1 MTNKYYSVMTN
12 SGINYINTQIL
23 SGEEKLITNDWYIA
37 LGTGELEPTN
47 ETTSLKNKIFDKNS
61 EFYGGISFGYDET
74 GGHYAEMLLP
84 ESLKGKIITEAGL
97 YNSQNTLI
105 AVAKTHIDLTEASN
119 GLELAVRQ
127 RIYISAVPASVQI
140 IYTPHADLIS
150 KDDLDL
156 ALEFKQDNLTAG
168 DNVVINNNIISAN
181 LNAKYCVNSGN
192 TNSTGEADLI
202 DAVATTVIT
211 DSTETTQTVTK
222 TVNPQYTTPGTYTFN
237 APVDGYYLVDVVGGG
252 GNGIQ
257 HVNQY
262 FVYAHGGGGSGAGF
276 RGELYLSAGNHTIT
290 VGGACGGSS
299 IDNLI
304 IAGGGGS
311 ASMNNTV
318 NATAGSGG
326 VLTVTGQTQNVQVQ
340 ANGNAGAI
348 ATASVAAG
356 GASVYCGWGAGGA
369 SNGSPATGVVTLYR
383 QWQETITTGGTTE
396 TVIAGSSEVNYKIGG
411 NYRSITATDLKGHQF
426 AVTGLNTDYVNT
438 LADGTYHKF
447 VGADGSSELIK
458 NKIYRQALSPAANLG
473 DVWINTS
480 LEPVVALKNNGS
492 SWESY
497 DKIPLGEIIVSNG
510 VVSSFKTFPY
520 NQNGYNANMR
530 SPLGK
535 PSGKITDLPTT
546 ASGGA
551 VTAPYNGYV
560 QLAALACNSIQI
572 YNNSRT
578 GFWNAVAN
586 QAGNAAS
593 VCVPCQ
599 KGDVIQIYYDI
610 STPRWFRCYADEGAI

>member
-1 MTNKYYSVMTN
+1 MTN

-23 SGEEKLITNDWYIA
+23 SGKEKLITNDWYIA
-37 LGTGELEPTN
+37 LGTGELEPTA

-74 GGHYAEMLLP
+74 GGHYAEILIPSALA
-84 ESLKGKIITEAGL
+84 GKIITEAGL
-97 YNSQNTLI
+97 YNSANLLI
-105 AVAKTHIDLTEASN
+105 AVAKTHIDLSEASN

-127 RIYISAVPASVQI
+127 RIYISAVPANVQI

-150 KDDLDL
+150 KDELDS

-168 DNVVINNNIISAN
+168 DNVDISNNIISAN
-181 LNAKYCVNSGN
+181 LNAKYSVNSGN
-192 TNSTGEADLI
+192 TNSSGDADLI

-262 FVYAHGGGGSGAGF
+262 FVYSHGGGGSGAGF
-276 RGELYLSAGNHTIT
+276 RGELYLTAGNHTIT

-304 IAGGGGS
+304 IAGGGGN

-340 ANGNAGAI
+340 ANGNAGAT
-348 ATASVAAG
+348 ATGSVAAG
-356 GASVYCGWGAGGA
+356 GTSVYCGWGAGGA
-369 SNGSPATGVVTLYR
+369 SNGTPATGVVTLYR
-383 QWQETITTGGTTE
+383 QWQETITTGGTSE
-396 TVIAGSSEVNYKIGG
+396 SVIAGSTFVNYKIGG
-411 NYRSITATDLKGHQF
+411 SYPAISATDLNGKAF
-426 AVTGLNTDYVNT
+426 TVNGLNSDDIST

-447 VGADGSSELIK
+447 VGSDGSSELLK
-458 NKIYRQALSPAANLG
+458 NTIYRQALSPEATAN
-473 DVWINTS
+473 DVFVNLSI
-480 LEPVVALKNNGS
+480 EPVMVLKFNGTT
-492 SWESY
+492 WENY
-497 DKIPLGEIIVSNG
+497 DKIPLGEIVVANG

-520 NQNGYNANMR
+520 NQNGYNVNMR
-530 SPLGK
+530 TPMAK
-535 PSGKITDLPTT
+535 PSGKYTDLQLP
-546 ASGGA
+546 ASGGS
-551 VTAPYNGYV
+551 VIAPHNGHV
-560 QLAALACNSIQI
+560 QLAALACNSLQI
-572 YNNSRT
+572 YNLSRT
-578 GFWNAVAN
+578 GYWDSVAN
-586 QAGNAAS
+586 QIGSAS
-593 VCVPCQ
+593 CVTVPCQ
-599 KGDVIQIYYDI
+599 KGDIIQAYYEI
-610 STPRWFRCYADEGAI
+610 TSHRYFRCYADEGAI